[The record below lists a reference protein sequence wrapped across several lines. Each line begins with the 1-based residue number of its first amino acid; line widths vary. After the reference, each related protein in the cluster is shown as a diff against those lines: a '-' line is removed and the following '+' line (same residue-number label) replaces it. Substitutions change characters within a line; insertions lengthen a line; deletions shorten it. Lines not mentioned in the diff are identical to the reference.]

1 MSELKNIFGVNDT
14 DGALKGKSS
23 GGKFGLNQGTISKF
37 EFIDTA
43 GKDNGPGNAVDIWV
57 KINERDYRRRLYE
70 TTGALF
76 GPKNTKVEPG
86 EDTYQDLFYADMG
99 QKIAVIKHALKAVGI
114 TQANIDKISAT
125 LDPTKIG
132 EGLKALV
139 ELVPAQYQNA
149 TVDCFLEYQ
158 WEIAE
163 DQDKTFPELPK
174 NMKGGYFLIPAIKPV
189 GTWKEVRDEKGLHY
203 IDDAGNTHLFERD
216 TAYMESNKGTQQG
229 AGSPSAGIVLS
240 NTFST
245 NDAKKT
251 TW

>member
-14 DGALKGKSS
+14 DESLKGKSG
-23 GGKFGLNQGTISKF
+23 GGKFGLNHGFVAKI
-37 EFIDTA
+37 EFTDTA

-57 KINERDYRRRLYE
+57 IIGEREYRRRLYE

-86 EDTYQDLFYADMG
+86 EDGYQDLFYTDMG
-99 QKIAVIKHALKAVGI
+99 QKIAVIKHALKAVGV
-114 TQANIDKISAT
+114 TQVDIDKVTAT
-125 LDPTKIG
+125 LDPTKIA
-132 EGLKALV
+132 EGMKALV
-139 ELVPAQYQNA
+139 ALAPAQYQKQP
-149 TVDCFLEYQ
+149 VDFFLEYQ

-163 DQDKTFPELPK
+163 DQDKTYPELPK
-174 NMKGGYFLIPAIKPV
+174 NMKGGYFLIPTVKPV

-203 IDDAGNTHLFERD
+203 VDDAGNVHPFERD

-229 AGSPSAGIVLS
+229 VGNASAGATLA
-240 NTFST
+240 NAAGAT
-245 NDAKKT
+245 DAKKS